1 MVDVQPLTEQEQAI
15 VDRIARGTTTE
26 TDARYVHRVILDQH
40 QLLAGTRALAQAG
53 LSAWLDHDLATIRDK
68 LQKLAVME

>member
-26 TDARYVHRVILDQH
+26 TDARYVHGVIRDQH
-40 QLLAGTRALAQAG
+40 QLLAGTHALAQAA
-53 LSAWLDHDLATIRDK
+53 LLAWIDNDRATIRDK